1 MSFLKWETRD
11 LNIHKSVAL
20 VRYVAQKISY
30 AGPLGIEKK
39 IGILKNSETRTAF
52 LSDTSHPIRFYY
64 VPIHCSWMNQIEIW
78 FGVLNRQLI
87 RHNSFKSVEELE
99 MLIRDYITQYN
110 NLFAHPYNWSYD
122 DVPPLSNFSAEE
134 MVRGEMVRGI
144 V

>member
-1 MSFLKWETRD
+1 
-11 LNIHKSVAL
+11 
-20 VRYVAQKISY
+20 VAQKISY

-134 MVRGEMVRGI
+134 MVRGI

>member
-87 RHNSFKSVEELE
+87 RHNSFKSIEELE
-99 MLIRDYITQYN
+99 MLIRDYITQ
-110 NLFAHPYNWSYD
+110 
-122 DVPPLSNFSAEE
+122 
-134 MVRGEMVRGI
+134 
-144 V
+144 